1 MRRPIR
7 YLKAAA
13 FAVAGSLATAQAALA
28 QEGEQVGENIADLL
42 GGWAEPLFVGIAAII
57 SLVLLLKRDYA
68 AMALFVMAAMVVGGF
83 VFAPQAIAGTV
94 EDIWNGI
101 TGA

>member
-1 MRRPIR
+1 MRSPIR

-13 FAVAGSLATAQAALA
+13 LAVAGSLATAQPALA

-42 GGWAEPLFVGIAAII
+42 GGWAEPLFVGVAAII
-57 SLVLLLKRDYA
+57 SLALLLKRDYA

-83 VFAPQAIAGTV
+83 VFAPQAIAATV